1 MNFWPQRPGP
11 WNWEPFGPWA
21 EDATFPMENPRHLGD
36 SKKRIY
42 AGWWFQRWLLFSI
55 IYEMSSF
62 PLTFIFFKMVIAPP
76 TSIFWIFGVPEA
88 SPSILTVTGHHSSHQ
103 TVVKTE
109 VFCRRCC
116 KEHQPGGCPEN
127 RRGPVSFLVMGWVK
141 NPMGLWKSVPLECLK
156 WWSVRKSQ
164 LINYP
169 HRNPYGNPQKSRWFI
184 LIYPGGNC
192 ARSLSLVLDAGF
204 KDFSPWAAS
213 NGWTLVV
220 VLGVGEDQL

>member
-21 EDATFPMENPRHLGD
+21 EDATFPMENPRHLGTRN
-36 SKKRIY
+36 SEYMLVGGFKHV
-42 AGWWFQRWLLFSI
+42 LFSI

-141 NPMGLWKSVPLECLK
+141 KTLWDCENLYP
-156 WWSVRKSQ
+156 WS
-164 LINYP
+164 
-169 HRNPYGNPQKSRWFI
+169 
-184 LIYPGGNC
+184 
-192 ARSLSLVLDAGF
+192 
-204 KDFSPWAAS
+204 AS
-213 NGWTLVV
+213 SDDLWENLN
-220 VLGVGEDQL
+220 